1 MKKTAQIK
9 KIRRDSVTESKTYIT
24 IMDGLPNYERL
35 YFKVGKTI
43 NTDER
48 FRQIKTSNPFIKTIL
63 LFNFD
68 CEYYLHKS
76 LKKYHLTKEWF
87 TIDCTDVRTLA
98 NIITPHI
105 IKYNEIL
112 NEHYERQYSTESG
125 K

>member
-1 MKKTAQIK
+1 MGRVNNRYKRDMKQKAQMK
-9 KIRRDSVTESKTYIT
+9 KIRRDSVTESKTYIA

-43 NTDER
+43 NTNER
-48 FRQIKTSNPFIKTIL
+48 FRQISTSNPFIKTIL

-87 TIDCTDVRTLA
+87 AIDCVEVKTLA
-98 NIITPHI
+98 KMIIPHI
-105 IKYNEIL
+105 TNYNETFKP
-112 NEHYERQYSTESG
+112 E
-125 K
+125 